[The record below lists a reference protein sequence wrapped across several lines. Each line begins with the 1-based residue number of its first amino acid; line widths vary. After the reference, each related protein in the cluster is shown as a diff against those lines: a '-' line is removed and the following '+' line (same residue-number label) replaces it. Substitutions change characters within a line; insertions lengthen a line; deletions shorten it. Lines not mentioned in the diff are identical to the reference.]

1 MTVFRA
7 LFHEGWP
14 QYFGAYHKTASRLR
28 VVGCNMPTCRDL
40 RRERLKREETE
51 V

>member
-14 QYFGAYHKTASRLR
+14 QYFGAYHKTASWLR